1 MVSTMVGAFAAGF
14 LLDYGW
20 TVYTRAVLDGRH
32 IMAALSSMAIGGL
45 SAAGLLSVVNN
56 PWTLVPYIAGLGL
69 GTYVAVSRAK

>member
-56 PWTLVPYIAGLGL
+56 PWTLPAYVCGLGL